1 MIDRWVRVSDRDS
14 FLTARRLTREEG
26 ILVGGS
32 SGTALFAALEVA
44 KDLDETAL
52 VLVLFADSGRNYL
65 SKIFSDEWMRQNGF
79 LGGLIPANVGD
90 VMKDRGGTPE
100 LIVVSK
106 TETVRRAID
115 TMQRYG
121 ISQIRVTAN
130 GAAGSEPGIGGRV
143 WAHSLRARLF

>member
-44 KDLDETAL
+44 KDLDENAL

-65 SKIFSDEWMRQNGF
+65 SKIFNDEWMRQNGF
-79 LGGLIPANVGD
+79 LGGLVPANVAD
-90 VMKDRGGTPE
+90 DMIDRVPTPQPPPAA
-100 LIVVSK
+100 K
-106 TETVRRAID
+106 TQTVRRLLHP
-115 TMQRYG
+115 M
-121 ISQIRVTAN
+121 
-130 GAAGSEPGIGGRV
+130 
-143 WAHSLRARLF
+143 